1 LQNALTLQT
10 SSFTTNSGTINWHF
24 NLDNS
29 LVQYLADGETVTV
42 TYSITVKDDSG
53 TATDTSAAQTV
64 TVVITGTNDTPVITA
79 VDVTGAVKQDTALE
93 SGNMLHDAGSVTFVD
108 ADATDHATVSV
119 AFVTDST
126 TSAPIPGALHTAL
139 QNALTLQASS
149 FTTNSG
155 TINWHFNLDN
165 SLVQYLADGETI
177 TVTYSITV
185 KDDSGTAT
193 DTSAAQTTIPWSSPA
208 RTIRRSSPQWM

>member
-1 LQNALTLQT
+1 
-10 SSFTTNSGTINWHF
+10 
-24 NLDNS
+24 
-29 LVQYLADGETVTV
+29 
-42 TYSITVKDDSG
+42 
-53 TATDTSAAQTV
+53 
-64 TVVITGTNDTPVITA
+64 
-79 VDVTGAVKQDTALE
+79 
-93 SGNMLHDAGSVTFVD
+93 MLHDAGSVTFAD

-126 TSAPIPGALHTAL
+126 TSAPIPGALRRCKT
-139 QNALTLQASS
+139 LTLRASS

-155 TINWHFNLDN
+155 TIDWYFNLDN

-193 DTSAAQTTIPWSSPA
+193 DTSTAQTVTVVISGTNDAPVVK
-208 RTIRRSSPQWM
+208 RGQRCQRGGR